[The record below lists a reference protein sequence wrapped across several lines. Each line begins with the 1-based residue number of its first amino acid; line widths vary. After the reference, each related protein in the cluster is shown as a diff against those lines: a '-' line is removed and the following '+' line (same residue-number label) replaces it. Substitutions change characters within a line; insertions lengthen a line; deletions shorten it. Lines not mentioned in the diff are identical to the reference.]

1 MNPDIS
7 AILSAW
13 PFEPGQLTC
22 RMFTGLDGEARI
34 QVRLDLGLLQMHADG
49 RPDGERPFGFGSY
62 LEYFEDQL
70 ESVADQKPLGAE
82 IDDDSE
88 PLKTALTPE
97 DCRVLRDEAEMFY
110 RRYVALLV
118 LEEFDRVVRDTTRN
132 LRVLDLCQKFAQS
145 DDDRVALEQYRPYIL
160 MVRTRA
166 LASQALKD
174 NEPKAAVHA
183 LDDGLEQMKRHF
195 AEHGGPQAFEN
206 SNEAAVLRNMREA
219 LVPKLPISQRSELKA
234 RLAKAI
240 ADENY
245 ELAAIL
251 RDELKQLKD

>member
-1 MNPDIS
+1 MNPDIT
-7 AILSAW
+7 AILANW

-22 RMFTGLDGEARI
+22 RMFTGLDGDTRI

-49 RPDGERPFGFGSY
+49 RPDGEHPFGFGSY

-70 ESVADQKPLGAE
+70 EVVADQKPVGVEL
-82 IDDDSE
+82 DDDAE
-88 PLKTALTPE
+88 PAKTTLTPE

-132 LRVLDLCQKFAQS
+132 LRVLDLCQKFAQA
-145 DDDRVALEQYRPYIL
+145 DDDRVALEQYRPYII
-160 MVRTRA
+160 MVRSRA

-174 NEPKAAVHA
+174 NEPKAALHA
-183 LDDGLEQMKRHF
+183 LDDGLETMRRHF
-195 AEHGGPQAFEN
+195 AEHGGPQAFDR
-206 SNEAAVLRNMREA
+206 SNEAAVLRNMRDA
-219 LVPKLPISQRSELKA
+219 LVPKLPMSQRSELKA

-240 ADENY
+240 TDENY